1 MATVGITLDVANAQL
16 QLYLEAE
23 RTVLGGQEF
32 RFADG
37 RGVTQANLKEIRE
50 GVTYW
55 ARQVSSL
62 NPVLP
67 IPLARGRVRRGF
79 YIGR

>member
-1 MATVGITLDVANAQL
+1 MVGISLSYADEQL

-32 RFADG
+32 KFADG
-37 RGVTQANLKEIRE
+37 RGVTQANLKEIRD

-55 ARQVSSL
+55 NDLVTRL
-62 NPVLP
+62 NPAQPAP
-67 IPLARGRVRRGF
+67 IARGRVRRGVF
-79 YIGR
+79 RGR